1 MIQHNPTQL
10 DGSDRLSQH
19 QHVGQHPPTSWECV
33 YIVTQLVGIV
43 LVNMNGACIL
53 VVTVFHFGG
62 VVREGELNHT
72 PGDEME
78 REEEELT
85 IPNIQAQGD
94 HENEKNKVIPQII
107 ATLISNIGSFVAGC
121 VFGWTSPIIPKLKS
135 KDSPLSV
142 TMDDISWIG
151 SLPSLGAMFGPF
163 LGAYGSE
170 NIGRKLMM
178 LLIAAPWTLS
188 WVLVA
193 AAPETITVFLGRFT
207 QGLSFG
213 AFFAVL
219 PSYVGEISQVLFTSL
234 FYVVFCCVFVPI
246 VFVILFVFM
255 PESPYFYFS
264 KNRND
269 YAHKSLKW
277 LRGHDDVN
285 RELELIQ
292 DAVEEEMK
300 NRGTYKDLF
309 GNRVNLRA
317 LIIVAGLLI
326 GQQFS
331 GINAILF
338 YAQSIFEKTNGS
350 LSSTVPAIT
359 IGVVMLVGAFIVP
372 IFVDRLGRKPLLLF
386 SAGGMIIGHGLLGF
400 SFLMDIMGKGDNL
413 SWLPITSIVIYIITY
428 TIAFGPIPWL
438 MMSEMFAM
446 NIRSKGAGV
455 ASCICWTL
463 SFCITRAFFP
473 LEALI
478 GPHFTVWVL
487 GLFCA
492 LSGLGVFFFVPE
504 TKGKTLHEI
513 QLLLGAWQE

>member
-1 MIQHNPTQL
+1 
-10 DGSDRLSQH
+10 
-19 QHVGQHPPTSWECV
+19 
-33 YIVTQLVGIV
+33 
-43 LVNMNGACIL
+43 
-53 VVTVFHFGG
+53 
-62 VVREGELNHT
+62 
-72 PGDEME
+72 ME
-78 REEEELT
+78 QEEEELT
-85 IPNIQAQGD
+85 VPNIQAQGD
-94 HENEKNKVIPQII
+94 HEHEKNKVIPQII
-107 ATLISNIGSFVAGC
+107 ATLISNIGSFGAGC

-170 NIGRKLMM
+170 NIGRKLTM
-178 LLIAAPWTLS
+178 LLITAPWTLS
-188 WVLVA
+188 WVLVS
-193 AAPETITVFLGRFT
+193 AAPETITVFVGRFT

-219 PSYVGEISQVLFTSL
+219 PSYVGEISQENIRGLLSSMSQIFITFGLLSQYCIGPWVSYHALTIG
-234 FYVVFCCVFVPI
+234 CVFVSI
-246 VFVILFVFM
+246 VFAILFVFM

-269 YAHKSLKW
+269 YALKSLKW

-285 RELELIQ
+285 RELERIQ
-292 DAVEEEMK
+292 DAVVEEMK

-317 LIIVAGLLI
+317 LILVAGLLI

-338 YAQSIFEKTNGS
+338 YAQSIFEKSNGS

-386 SAGGMIIGHGLLGF
+386 SAGGMIIGHELGRQLGQASLELGCF
-400 SFLMDIMGKGDNL
+400 QQHKL
-413 SWLPITSIVIYIITY
+413 TY
-428 TIAFGPIPWL
+428 FNVCFPAFGPIPWL

-455 ASCICWTL
+455 ASCVCWIL

-478 GPHFTVWVL
+478 GPHFTVWML

-492 LSGLGVFFFVPE
+492 ISGLGVYFFVPE

-513 QLLLGAWQE
+513 QLLLGAQQE

>member
-1 MIQHNPTQL
+1 
-10 DGSDRLSQH
+10 
-19 QHVGQHPPTSWECV
+19 
-33 YIVTQLVGIV
+33 
-43 LVNMNGACIL
+43 
-53 VVTVFHFGG
+53 
-62 VVREGELNHT
+62 
-72 PGDEME
+72 ME
-78 REEEELT
+78 QEEEDLT
-85 IPNIQAQGD
+85 IPNIQAQAD
-94 HENEKNKVIPQII
+94 HESEKNKVIPQII
-107 ATLISNIGSFVAGC
+107 ATLISNIGSFGAGC

-163 LGAYGSE
+163 LGAYGSD
-170 NIGRKLMM
+170 NIGRKLTM

-219 PSYVGEISQVLFTSL
+219 PS
-234 FYVVFCCVFVPI
+234 CVFVPI

-309 GNRVNLRA
+309 GNWVNLRA
-317 LIIVAGLLI
+317 LILVAGLLI

-338 YAQSIFEKTNGS
+338 YAQSIFEKSNGS
-350 LSSTVPAIT
+350 LSSAVPAIT

-428 TIAFGPIPWL
+428 TIAIKMEESVNEVRIEQYTSGQEPPCQRKKYRNSMGRLRRIVAGWAQHENVYEYLRANVLKYKINAFGPIPWL

-446 NIRSKGAGV
+446 NIRSKGAGI
-455 ASCICWTL
+455 ASCVCWTL

-492 LSGLGVFFFVPE
+492 ISGLGVFFFVPE
-504 TKGKTLHEI
+504 TRGKTLHEI
-513 QLLLGAWQE
+513 QLLLGARQE

>member
-1 MIQHNPTQL
+1 M
-10 DGSDRLSQH
+10 
-19 QHVGQHPPTSWECV
+19 
-33 YIVTQLVGIV
+33 Y
-43 LVNMNGACIL
+43 AAKK
-53 VVTVFHFGG
+53 
-62 VVREGELNHT
+62 
-72 PGDEME
+72 ME
-78 REEEELT
+78 QEEEDLT
-85 IPNIQAQGD
+85 IPNIQAQAD
-94 HENEKNKVIPQII
+94 HESEKNKVIPQII
-107 ATLISNIGSFVAGC
+107 ATLISNIGSFGAGC

-163 LGAYGSE
+163 LGAYGSD
-170 NIGRKLMM
+170 NIGRKLTM

-219 PSYVGEISQVLFTSL
+219 PSYVGEISQENIRGILSSMSQIFITFGLLSQYCIGPLVSYHVLTIS
-234 FYVVFCCVFVPI
+234 CVFVPI

-255 PESPYFYFS
+255 PESPYFYLS

-309 GNRVNLRA
+309 GNWVNLRA
-317 LIIVAGLLI
+317 LILVAGLLI

-338 YAQSIFEKTNGS
+338 YAQSIFEKSNGS
-350 LSSTVPAIT
+350 LSSAVPAIT

-386 SAGGMIIGHGLLGF
+386 SAGGMIIGHMEKSVNVVRIEQYTSGQEPPCQRKKYRN
-400 SFLMDIMGKGDNL
+400 SMGRL
-413 SWLPITSIVIYIITY
+413 RRIVAGWAQHENVYEYLRANVLKYKIN
-428 TIAFGPIPWL
+428 AFGPIPWL

-446 NIRSKGAGV
+446 NIRSKGAGI
-455 ASCICWTL
+455 ASCVCWTL

-492 LSGLGVFFFVPE
+492 ISGLGVFFFVPE
-504 TKGKTLHEI
+504 TRGKTLHEI
-513 QLLLGAWQE
+513 QLLLGARQE